1 MMTRGRQAGLSL
13 IELMVSI
20 TLGLLILSGVLV
32 IFVNTSAARSEVER
46 TSRQI
51 ENGRYASELL
61 SEDLRLAGFY
71 GELSPASITP
81 PGALPADPCSLTPAD
96 WRASIPLHLQGYD
109 DSGFASANCTLTNL
123 KANTDVLMVR
133 RARACAAGVSGCD
146 ATVNGKPYL
155 QVALCAAQVTP
166 NYKLGLEGTETFDM
180 QKKTCLTTALANKRE
195 YFVHIYFI
203 ATDNGAGQNI
213 PTLKRLELTGSGW
226 STVPLVEGI
235 EELQLHYGIDHT
247 CDGQPDVYVT
257 NPATFL
263 PPPPPPPPAPPCGTT
278 PVDNWMNVVTVQ
290 FHLLARNLETSP
302 GFTDT
307 KKYVLGKDAAG
318 NDIERTPG
326 GAFRRHVYSGLVRVA
341 NAAGRRDTP

>member
-1 MMTRGRQAGLSL
+1 MTNRRRQAGLSL
-13 IELMVSI
+13 VELMVSI

-32 IFVNTSAARSEVER
+32 VFVNTSAARNEVER

-96 WRASIPLHLQGYD
+96 WRAWIPLHLQGYD
-109 DSGFASANCTLTNL
+109 DSAFASANCTLTNL
-123 KANTDVLMVR
+123 KANTDVLVVR
-133 RARACAAGVSGCD
+133 RARTCAAGVSGCD
-146 ATVNGKPYL
+146 AAANGKPYL
-155 QVALCAAQVTP
+155 QASLCAAQVTP

-195 YFVHIYFI
+195 YFVRIYFI
-203 ATDNGAGQNI
+203 ATDNGAGENI
-213 PTLKRLELTGSGW
+213 PTLKRLELTGTGW

-235 EELQLHYGIDHT
+235 EELQLHYGLDT
-247 CDGQPDVYVT
+247 NGDGMPDVYVA
-257 NPATFL
+257 NPNDYPTGMCTGVC
-263 PPPPPPPPAPPCGTT
+263 PR
-278 PVDNWMNVVTVQ
+278 DNWINVVTVQ
-290 FHLLARNLETSP
+290 FHVLARNLETSP

-307 KKYVLGKDAAG
+307 KKYILGKDAAG